1 MKKKTHI
8 NVIHV
13 IIIYKDCTMY
23 LKTVKHM
30 GKEKQAGEKNIKNMV
45 KTGTKVR
52 PPPLSAL
59 PHHLL
64 VHPSPP
70 NCSMTSTGTRSK
82 NR

>member
-1 MKKKTHI
+1 MKKTTI

-13 IIIYKDCTMY
+13 IIIYKNCTMY

-30 GKEKQAGEKNIKNMV
+30 GKKKQAGEKNIKNMF

-52 PPPLSAL
+52 TPPLTAL
-59 PHHLL
+59 PHHLQ
-64 VHPSPP
+64 VHPLPP

-82 NR
+82 NQ